1 MVPTATPGSIVAQIS
16 ARGGIALCAAVAVWT
31 PGCAGSNATTAA
43 GAAEGEDWPDDR
55 RGQDDTTTADKHY
68 QVALASFHNGMY
80 EDAKLQ
86 LRRALQSNAAHP
98 ESLYL
103 QGIIHLNEGRTIV
116 DAVEMQRCLR
126 DEAADQQR
134 RRAEASHRKA
144 HEFFGRAADAF
155 EEGSAGRGRAKNSM
169 AVVSLFFHDY
179 EQAQKEA
186 RGALDNQFYTERYSA
201 LSNLGWAYYEEG
213 KLIEATTELRQ
224 AVMLNPDY
232 CVGHYRLAQ
241 VYLETGLVD
250 EAVEQANLVL
260 TSDRCPIQ
268 DVHRVLGVA
277 HLRLGA
283 DGDAQEF
290 FETCVDLAPRSC
302 LALDCQAFIGG
313 TGAARLTRAS
323 EGRPGDAARE
333 SGEKSGP

>member
-1 MVPTATPGSIVAQIS
+1 MAREDNHRFGSPQIS
-16 ARGGIALCAAVAVWT
+16 SVAALVVCATLAAGVS
-31 PGCAGSNATTAA
+31 GCASQKAATEGGKKSSESN
-43 GAAEGEDWPDDR
+43 
-55 RGQDDTTTADKHY
+55 TTTADKHY
-68 QVALASFHNGMY
+68 EVALASFHNGMY

-86 LRRALQSNAAHP
+86 LRRALTTDTKHA

-116 DAVEMQRCLR
+116 DAVETQRCLR

-134 RRAEASHRKA
+134 QRAEESHRKA
-144 HEFFGRAADAF
+144 HEFFGKAAEAF
-155 EEGSAGRGRAKNSM
+155 DEGAAGRGRALNSM

-179 EQAQKEA
+179 EQARSEA

-232 CVGHYRLAQ
+232 CVGRYRLAQ
-241 VYLETGLVD
+241 VYLESGLVD
-250 EAVEQANLVL
+250 EALEEANMVV
-260 TSDRCPIQ
+260 TAERCPIQ

-277 HLRLGA
+277 QLRRGA
-283 DGDAQEF
+283 DTEASAAFQ
-290 FETCVDLAPRSC
+290 TCVELAPRSC
-302 LALDCQAFIGG
+302 LAMDCQAFLGRAGG
-313 TGAARLTRAS
+313 TQVTQATR
-323 EGRPGDAARE
+323 
-333 SGEKSGP
+333 